1 MKHRYLHT
9 LLASL
14 TALAIAS
21 CATDTLPQSQ
31 EGGSGGPLTLWAEI
45 EQLAVTRVNDEGFA
59 DGDRMGVYVVDYE
72 GDQPGTLR
80 VNGNRANNVQHTLDA
95 ATGTWSP
102 ASPIYW
108 KDKHTHVDIYSYY
121 PMGHPQS
128 IDLYPFDVQADQ
140 SQEASVAG
148 MGSYEASDFLW
159 GKSADMA
166 PTTSSI
172 HMAMHHRMACARVT
186 LVMGEGFNAEEWAG
200 MEKSLQLT
208 NLVRKSTIDLATGIV
223 TPRGEAEKTAT
234 TPLHTGNEWRAI
246 VVPQTV
252 KAGTSMMDI
261 TLDGRPYRFARQEDF
276 TFQPGRM
283 SNFTI
288 KVDRRIPT
296 GSLVLTLLGESIT
309 PWENDPTSHDASTK
323 AYIVVNSTEGH
334 LQDSILARGLR
345 PENIKSLKVTGRV
358 NSEDLRYINF
368 PNMPLLRHLNLR
380 EVTLPNDSLT
390 IIGGYNIGIT
400 RVVLPEKLR
409 VIGEEALSVCPY
421 LSGSLIIPE
430 GVTTIYD
437 NAFRGVQFGGEL
449 KLPSTLKYIGNWAF
463 KGCQFSSEL
472 RLPSG
477 LQYIGAAAFSGCKK
491 LYGKLILPESLIGLS
506 AYAFSG
512 CSQLTGNIV
521 IPQSI
526 KEVQGYCFAD
536 CDGLTGT
543 LTLHDGIHTIG
554 EYAFRNTPL
563 TGELVMP
570 KYLVLMEYHPFEGS
584 KFSHIVI
591 PEGTERILGGAF
603 AGFDNVA
610 DIIELP
616 ESVEEI
622 EGGAFN
628 GCSRISGLKLGKNVS
643 TIGAS
648 AFEGCSGIRSFV
660 CEASVPPTVGDN
672 AFDGVP
678 KESFTLE
685 VPEASVTAYQTA
697 EGWREFKFISAH
709 HELNCAPA
717 SASALNATQVET
729 VQLRAE
735 GQWSVESKPDW
746 CTLSQ
751 TSGSGDTNLT
761 LTITALPHGDG
772 DREGDVIFRLD
783 DKEYNCTFHVTQK
796 DYAHPCDE
804 WITLQQATKGQ
815 NGGINI
821 VLLGDGYDLDRIT
834 DGSYL
839 EDMKTV
845 SKWFFDIEPYKSYRQ
860 YFNVYTAI
868 ALSQGNGIGTPNT
881 PIATRFGTTY
891 NGTSGL
897 TANTDE
903 IFRYALGAPT
913 VDAGNLCRTLII
925 VVPNTTEYE
934 GVTQMWSDGSA
945 ISFCPRSERSYPYD
959 VRGVIQHEAG
969 GHGFGKLADEGIY
982 HNTFI
987 TACNCQ
993 CCQHATELTEGQQL
1007 GWYSNVSLTA
1017 KTHDVPWSLLL
1028 DDPTYNNVVDVYEGG
1043 FGHMHGVFRSEQNS
1057 CMNNSIPYFNAI
1069 SRLSI
1074 VRRIKEYAGEEF
1086 TYEDFKA
1093 HDVLNAG
1100 SVTRSAGATP
1110 TTGTHGL
1117 LPVIHRGSPHPG
1129 AQRTQPQ
1136 GTKHQTMKR

>member
-1 MKHRYLHT
+1 
-9 LLASL
+9 
-14 TALAIAS
+14 
-21 CATDTLPQSQ
+21 
-31 EGGSGGPLTLWAEI
+31 
-45 EQLAVTRVNDEGFA
+45 
-59 DGDRMGVYVVDYE
+59 MGVYVVDYE

-128 IDLYPFDVQADQ
+128 IDLYPFNVQADQ

-186 LVMGEGFNAEEWAG
+186 LVMGEGFNAEGWAS

-223 TPRGEAEKTAT
+223 TPRGEPEKTAT

-252 KAGTSMMDI
+252 KAGTSMIDI

-296 GSLVLTLLGESIT
+296 GSFKLTLLGESIT

-390 IIGGYNIGIT
+390 LIGGYNIGIT

-409 VIGEEALSVCPY
+409 VIGEDALSVCPY

-437 NAFRGVQFGGEL
+437 KAFRGVQFNGEL
-449 KLPSTLKYIGNWAF
+449 KLPSTLKHIGNWAF
-463 KGCQFSSEL
+463 EGCQFSSEL

-491 LYGKLILPESLIGLS
+491 LYGKLILPESLIVLS

-521 IPQSI
+521 IPQAI
-526 KEVQGYCFAD
+526 KAVEEQCFAD

-554 EYAFRNTPL
+554 GYAFRNTPL

-603 AGFDNVA
+603 SGFDNVA

-622 EGGAFN
+622 AGGAFN
-628 GCSRISGLKLGKNVS
+628 GCRRISGLKLGKNVS

-660 CEASVPPTVGDN
+660 CEASVPPTVGEY
-672 AFDGVP
+672 AFVGVP
-678 KESFTLE
+678 KDSFTLE

-746 CTLSQ
+746 CMLSQ
-751 TSGSGDTNLT
+751 TSGNGDTNLT
-761 LTITALPHGDG
+761 LTISALPHGDG

-891 NGTSGL
+891 NGTSSL

-913 VDAGNLCRTLII
+913 VDADNLCRTLII

-945 ISFCPRSERSYPYD
+945 ISICPRSERPYPYD

-993 CCQHATELTEGQQL
+993 CCQHAAELTEGQQL

-1017 KTHDVPWSLLL
+1017 KTYDVPWSRLL
-1028 DDPTYNNVVDVYEGG
+1028 DDPTYNNVVDVFEGG
-1043 FGHMHGVFRSEQNS
+1043 FGRMHGVFRSEQNS

-1100 SVTRSAGATP
+1100 SVTRSAGATL
-1110 TTGTHGL
+1110 TTCTHGL

-1136 GTKHQTMKR
+1136 GIKHQTMKR

>member
-140 SQEASVAG
+140 SQEVSEAG
-148 MGSYEASDFLW
+148 MGNYEASDFLW

-186 LVMGEGFNAEEWAG
+186 LVMGEGFNAESWAE

-223 TPRGEAEKTAT
+223 TPRGEPEKTAT

-296 GSLVLTLLGESIT
+296 GSFALTLLGESIT
-309 PWENDPTSHDASTK
+309 PWENDPASHDASTK

-334 LQDSILARGLR
+334 LQDSILARGLK
-345 PENIKSLKVTGRV
+345 PESIVSLKVTGRV

-463 KGCQFSSEL
+463 EGCQFSSEL

-506 AYAFSG
+506 AYAFSS

-521 IPQSI
+521 IPQNI
-526 KEVQGYCFAD
+526 KEVPAQCFAY
-536 CDGLTGT
+536 CEGLNGT
-543 LTLHDGIHTIG
+543 LTLHDGIHTI
-554 EYAFRNTPL
+554 EEHAFWKTSL

-570 KYLVLMEYHPFEGS
+570 KYLVSMGYAPFEGS

-591 PEGTERILGGAF
+591 PEGTERIWSRAF
-603 AGFDNVA
+603 SGFENVA

-648 AFEGCSGIRSFV
+648 AFNGCFGIHSFV

-735 GQWSVESKPDW
+735 GQWSVESKPEW

-751 TSGSGDTNLT
+751 TSGNGDTSLT
-761 LTITALPHGDG
+761 LTISALPHGDG

-796 DYAHPCDE
+796 DYAYPCDE

-891 NGTSGL
+891 NGTSSL

-993 CCQHATELTEGQQL
+993 CCQHAAELTEGQQL

-1017 KTHDVPWSLLL
+1017 KTHDVPWSRLL

-1100 SVTRSAGATP
+1100 SVTRSAGATL

-1117 LPVIHRGSPHPG
+1117 LPVIHRGSPHPR
-1129 AQRTQPQ
+1129 AQHTQPQ
-1136 GTKHQTMKR
+1136 GIKHQTMKR

>member
-14 TALAIAS
+14 TAMAIAS

-128 IDLYPFDVQADQ
+128 IDLYPFNVQADQ

-186 LVMGEGFNAEEWAG
+186 LVMGEGFNAEGWAS

-296 GSLVLTLLGESIT
+296 GSLTLTLLGESIT

-334 LQDSILARGLR
+334 LQDSILARGLS
-345 PENIKSLKVTGRV
+345 PESIISLKVTGRV
-358 NSEDLRYINF
+358 NNEDLRNINF
-368 PNMPLLRHLNLR
+368 TNMPHLRHLNLR
-380 EVTLPNDSLT
+380 EVTLPNDSLNG
-390 IIGGYNIGIT
+390 IGEHAGIT
-400 RVVLPEKLR
+400 RIVLPEKLR
-409 VIGEEALSVCPY
+409 VIGIGAFDHCPH

-430 GVTTIYD
+430 GVTAIYD
-437 NAFRGVQFGGEL
+437 EAFRWAQFSGEF
-449 KLPSTLKYIGNWAF
+449 KLPSTLKYIGYYAF
-463 KGCQFSSEL
+463 EGCQFSGEL

-477 LQYIGAAAFSGCKK
+477 LQYIGRSAFSGCKK
-491 LYGKLILPESLIGLS
+491 LYGKLILPESLTYLGQE
-506 AYAFSG
+506 AFSG

-521 IPQSI
+521 IPQTI
-526 KEVQGYCFAD
+526 KEVPEQCFAY

-554 EYAFRNTPL
+554 EYAFLNTPL

-570 KYLVLMEYHPFEGS
+570 KYLVSMGYRPFEET

-591 PEGTERILGGAF
+591 PEGTERILWGTF
-603 AGFDNVA
+603 YGFENVA

-616 ESVEEI
+616 ESVEYI
-622 EGGAFN
+622 DGSAFY
-628 GCSRISGLKLGKNVS
+628 GCRRISGLKLGKNVS

-648 AFEGCSGIRSFV
+648 AFKGCSGIRSFV

-678 KESFTLE
+678 KETFTLE

-735 GQWSVESKPDW
+735 GAVECGEQARLVHAVTDIGQW
-746 CTLSQ
+746 
-751 TSGSGDTNLT
+751 
-761 LTITALPHGDG
+761 
-772 DREGDVIFRLD
+772 
-783 DKEYNCTFHVTQK
+783 
-796 DYAHPCDE
+796 
-804 WITLQQATKGQ
+804 
-815 NGGINI
+815 
-821 VLLGDGYDLDRIT
+821 
-834 DGSYL
+834 
-839 EDMKTV
+839 
-845 SKWFFDIEPYKSYRQ
+845 
-860 YFNVYTAI
+860 
-868 ALSQGNGIGTPNT
+868 
-881 PIATRFGTTY
+881 
-891 NGTSGL
+891 
-897 TANTDE
+897 
-903 IFRYALGAPT
+903 
-913 VDAGNLCRTLII
+913 
-925 VVPNTTEYE
+925 
-934 GVTQMWSDGSA
+934 
-945 ISFCPRSERSYPYD
+945 
-959 VRGVIQHEAG
+959 
-969 GHGFGKLADEGIY
+969 
-982 HNTFI
+982 
-987 TACNCQ
+987 
-993 CCQHATELTEGQQL
+993 
-1007 GWYSNVSLTA
+1007 
-1017 KTHDVPWSLLL
+1017 
-1028 DDPTYNNVVDVYEGG
+1028 
-1043 FGHMHGVFRSEQNS
+1043 
-1057 CMNNSIPYFNAI
+1057 
-1069 SRLSI
+1069 
-1074 VRRIKEYAGEEF
+1074 
-1086 TYEDFKA
+1086 
-1093 HDVLNAG
+1093 
-1100 SVTRSAGATP
+1100 
-1110 TTGTHGL
+1110 
-1117 LPVIHRGSPHPG
+1117 
-1129 AQRTQPQ
+1129 
-1136 GTKHQTMKR
+1136 

>member
-14 TALAIAS
+14 TALAVAS

-186 LVMGEGFNAEEWAG
+186 LVMGEGFNAEGWAG

-223 TPRGEAEKTAT
+223 TPRGEPEKTAT

-288 KVDRRIPT
+288 KVDRKIPT
-296 GSLVLTLLGESIT
+296 GSLTLTLLGESIT

-334 LQDSILARGLR
+334 LQDSILARGLK
-345 PENIKSLKVTGRV
+345 PENIISLKVTGRV
-358 NSEDLRYINF
+358 NNEDLRNINF
-368 PNMPLLRHLNLR
+368 TNMPLLRHLNLR
-380 EVTLPNDSLT
+380 EVTLPNGNLT
-390 IIGGYNIGIT
+390 GIGEHAGIIRI
-400 RVVLPEKLR
+400 VLPER
-409 VIGEEALSVCPY
+409 FRTIDNNAFEHCPR

-430 GVTTIYD
+430 GVTSIGIY
-437 NAFRGVQFGGEL
+437 AFHNTQLSGEL
-449 KLPSTLKYIGNWAF
+449 KLPNTLKEIGAGAF
-463 KGCQFSSEL
+463 ESCQFSSEL

-477 LQYIGAAAFSGCKK
+477 LQYIGRYAFSGCTK
-491 LYGKLILPESLIGLS
+491 LYGRLILPESLTRLEN
-506 AYAFSG
+506 AAFLG
-512 CSQLTGNIV
+512 CHQLTGNIV
-521 IPQSI
+521 IPQTI
-526 KEVQGYCFAD
+526 KEVPSQCFS
-536 CDGLTGT
+536 CCEGLTGT
-543 LTLHDGIHTIG
+543 LTLHDGIYAIG
-554 EYAFRNTPL
+554 TEAFSGTPL

-570 KYLVLMEYHPFEGS
+570 KNLASAGRGPFSGT

-591 PEGTERILGGAF
+591 PEGTMRIFNDAF
-603 AGFDNVA
+603 AGFKNVA

-616 ESVEEI
+616 ESVEYI
-622 EGGAFN
+622 DGSAFW

-648 AFEGCSGIRSFV
+648 AFEGCSGIHSFV
-660 CEASVPPTVGDN
+660 CEASVPPTVEEF

-678 KESFTLE
+678 KDSFTLE

-735 GQWSVESKPDW
+735 GQWSVESKPEW

-751 TSGSGDTNLT
+751 TSGNGDTSLT
-761 LTITALPHGDG
+761 LTISALPHGDG

-804 WITLQQATKGQ
+804 WITLQQATKGN

-891 NGTSGL
+891 NGTSSL

-913 VDAGNLCRTLII
+913 VDADNLCRTLII

-945 ISFCPRSERSYPYD
+945 ISICPRSERPYPYD

-993 CCQHATELTEGQQL
+993 CCQHAAELTEGQQL

-1017 KTHDVPWSLLL
+1017 KTYDVPWSRLL

-1100 SVTRSAGATP
+1100 SVTRSAGATL

-1129 AQRTQPQ
+1129 AQRAQPQ

>member
-140 SQEASVAG
+140 SQEASETG

-288 KVDRRIPT
+288 KVDRKIPT
-296 GSLVLTLLGESIT
+296 GSLTLTLLGESIT

-449 KLPSTLKYIGNWAF
+449 KLPSTLKHIGNWAF
-463 KGCQFSSEL
+463 EGCQFSSEL

-477 LQYIGAAAFSGCKK
+477 LQYIGAAAFLGCRK
-491 LYGKLILPESLIGLS
+491 LYGKLILPESLIVLS

-526 KEVQGYCFAD
+526 KEVQGYCFA
-536 CDGLTGT
+536 CCEGLTGT

-554 EYAFRNTPL
+554 EHAFWDAPL
-563 TGELVMP
+563 TGELVLP
-570 KYLVLMEYHPFEGS
+570 KYLASVEEDAFHATS
-584 KFSHIVI
+584 FSHIVI
-591 PEGTERILGGAF
+591 PEGTERIWAETF
-603 AGFDNVA
+603 SGFGNVA

-622 EGGAFN
+622 AGGAFG
-628 GCSRISGLKLGKNVS
+628 GCNRISGLKLGKNVS

-648 AFEGCSGIRSFV
+648 AFNGCFGIHSFV
-660 CEASVPPTVGDN
+660 CEASVPPTVGEY
-672 AFDGVP
+672 AFEGVP

-729 VQLRAE
+729 VKLRAE

-993 CCQHATELTEGQQL
+993 CCQHAAELTEGQQL

-1017 KTHDVPWSLLL
+1017 KTYDVPWSLLL
-1028 DDPTYNNVVDVYEGG
+1028 DDPTYNNVVDVFEGG

-1136 GTKHQTMKR
+1136 GANHQTMKR

>member
-9 LLASL
+9 LLALL

-172 HMAMHHRMACARVT
+172 HMAMHHRMACVRVT
-186 LVMGEGFNAEEWAG
+186 LVMGEGFNAEGWAS
-200 MEKSLQLT
+200 MEKTLQLT

-288 KVDRRIPT
+288 KVDRKIPT
-296 GSLVLTLLGESIT
+296 GSLTLTLLGESIT

-334 LQDSILARGLR
+334 LQDSILARGLS
-345 PENIKSLKVTGRV
+345 PESIISLKVTGRV
-358 NSEDLRYINF
+358 NNEDLRNINF
-368 PNMPLLRHLNLR
+368 TNMPLLRHLNLR
-380 EVTLPNDSLT
+380 EVTLPNDSLNG
-390 IIGGYNIGIT
+390 IGEHAGIT
-400 RVVLPEKLR
+400 RIVLPEKLR
-409 VIGEEALSVCPY
+409 VIGYGAFHGYPH
-421 LSGSLIIPE
+421 LSGTLIIPE

-437 NAFRGVQFGGEL
+437 KAFQWAQFSGEL
-449 KLPSTLKYIGNWAF
+449 KLPSTLKYIGYYAF
-463 KGCQFSSEL
+463 EACQFSSEL

-477 LQYIGAAAFSGCKK
+477 LQSIGRSAFSGCTK
-491 LYGKLILPESLIGLS
+491 LYGRLILPESLTTLGKE
-506 AYAFSG
+506 AFDY
-512 CSQLTGNIV
+512 CPQLTGNIV
-521 IPQSI
+521 IPQNI
-526 KEVQGYCFAD
+526 KEVPERCFAS
-536 CDGLTGT
+536 CKGLTGT

-554 EYAFRNTPL
+554 EFAFQNTPL
-563 TGELVMP
+563 TGELVIP
-570 KYLVLMEYHPFEGS
+570 RYLTSTIYFPFEGT

-591 PEGTERILGGAF
+591 PEGTERILWGTF
-603 AGFDNVA
+603 YGFENVA

-616 ESVEEI
+616 ESVEYI
-622 EGGAFN
+622 DGSSFY
-628 GCSRISGLKLGKNVS
+628 GCRRISGLKLGKNVS

-648 AFEGCSGIRSFV
+648 AFKGCSGIRSFV
-660 CEASVPPTVGDN
+660 CEASVPPTVEEF

-751 TSGSGDTNLT
+751 TSGDGDTNLT
-761 LTITALPHGDG
+761 LTISALPHGDG

-783 DKEYNCTFHVTQK
+783 DKEY
-796 DYAHPCDE
+796 P
-804 WITLQQATKGQ
+804 
-815 NGGINI
+815 
-821 VLLGDGYDLDRIT
+821 
-834 DGSYL
+834 S
-839 EDMKTV
+839 
-845 SKWFFDIEPYKSYRQ
+845 
-860 YFNVYTAI
+860 
-868 ALSQGNGIGTPNT
+868 
-881 PIATRFGTTY
+881 
-891 NGTSGL
+891 SG
-897 TANTDE
+897 
-903 IFRYALGAPT
+903 
-913 VDAGNLCRTLII
+913 
-925 VVPNTTEYE
+925 
-934 GVTQMWSDGSA
+934 
-945 ISFCPRSERSYPYD
+945 
-959 VRGVIQHEAG
+959 
-969 GHGFGKLADEGIY
+969 
-982 HNTFI
+982 
-987 TACNCQ
+987 
-993 CCQHATELTEGQQL
+993 
-1007 GWYSNVSLTA
+1007 
-1017 KTHDVPWSLLL
+1017 
-1028 DDPTYNNVVDVYEGG
+1028 
-1043 FGHMHGVFRSEQNS
+1043 
-1057 CMNNSIPYFNAI
+1057 
-1069 SRLSI
+1069 
-1074 VRRIKEYAGEEF
+1074 
-1086 TYEDFKA
+1086 
-1093 HDVLNAG
+1093 
-1100 SVTRSAGATP
+1100 
-1110 TTGTHGL
+1110 
-1117 LPVIHRGSPHPG
+1117 
-1129 AQRTQPQ
+1129 
-1136 GTKHQTMKR
+1136 

>member
-128 IDLYPFDVQADQ
+128 IDLYPFNVQADQ
-140 SQEASVAG
+140 SQEASAAG

-186 LVMGEGFNAEEWAG
+186 LVMGEGFNAEGWAS

-223 TPRGEAEKTAT
+223 TPRGEPEKTAT

-288 KVDRRIPT
+288 KVDRKIPT
-296 GSLVLTLLGESIT
+296 GSLTLTLLGESIT

-334 LQDSILARGLR
+334 LQDSILARGLS
-345 PENIKSLKVTGRV
+345 PESIISLKVTGRV
-358 NSEDLRYINF
+358 NNEDLRNINF
-368 PNMPLLRHLNLR
+368 TNMPHLRHLNLR
-380 EVTLPNDSLT
+380 EVTLPNDSLNG
-390 IIGGYNIGIT
+390 IGSHAGIT
-400 RVVLPEKLR
+400 RIVLPEKLR
-409 VIGEEALSVCPY
+409 VIGIGAFDHCPH

-430 GVTTIYD
+430 GVTAIYD
-437 NAFRGVQFGGEL
+437 EAFRWAQFSGEL
-449 KLPSTLKYIGNWAF
+449 KLPSTLKYIGYYAF
-463 KGCQFSSEL
+463 EACQFSGEL

-477 LQYIGAAAFSGCKK
+477 LQYIGRSAFSGCKK
-491 LYGKLILPESLIGLS
+491 LYGRLVLPESLTYLGQE
-506 AYAFSG
+506 AFSS
-512 CSQLTGNIV
+512 CSQLTGNLV
-521 IPQSI
+521 IPQTI
-526 KEVQGYCFAD
+526 KEVPERCFAY
-536 CDGLTGT
+536 CDGLSGT

-554 EYAFRNTPL
+554 ECAFWKTSL

-570 KYLVLMEYHPFEGS
+570 KYLVSMGYAPFEGS

-603 AGFDNVA
+603 SGFDNVA

-616 ESVEEI
+616 ESVEYI
-622 EGGAFN
+622 DGSAFY
-628 GCSRISGLKLGKNVS
+628 GCRRISGLKLGKNVS
-643 TIGAS
+643 TIGAY
-648 AFEGCSGIRSFV
+648 AFKGCSGIRSFV

-678 KESFTLE
+678 KDSFTLE

-751 TSGSGDTNLT
+751 TSGNGDTNLT
-761 LTITALPHGDG
+761 LTISALPHGDG

-796 DYAHPCDE
+796 DYAYPCDE

-945 ISFCPRSERSYPYD
+945 ISICPRSERPYPYD

-987 TACNCQ
+987 TACNSQ
-993 CCQHATELTEGQQL
+993 CC
-1007 GWYSNVSLTA
+1007 
-1017 KTHDVPWSLLL
+1017 
-1028 DDPTYNNVVDVYEGG
+1028 
-1043 FGHMHGVFRSEQNS
+1043 
-1057 CMNNSIPYFNAI
+1057 
-1069 SRLSI
+1069 
-1074 VRRIKEYAGEEF
+1074 
-1086 TYEDFKA
+1086 
-1093 HDVLNAG
+1093 
-1100 SVTRSAGATP
+1100 
-1110 TTGTHGL
+1110 
-1117 LPVIHRGSPHPG
+1117 
-1129 AQRTQPQ
+1129 
-1136 GTKHQTMKR
+1136 

>member
-128 IDLYPFDVQADQ
+128 IDLYPFNVQADQ

-186 LVMGEGFNAEEWAG
+186 LVMGEGFNAEGWAS

-208 NLVRKSTIDLATGIV
+208 NLVLKSTIDLATGIV

-288 KVDRRIPT
+288 KVDRKIPT
-296 GSLVLTLLGESIT
+296 GSLTLTLLGESIT

-334 LQDSILARGLR
+334 LQDSILARGLS
-345 PENIKSLKVTGRV
+345 PESIISLKVTGRV
-358 NSEDLRYINF
+358 NNEDLRNINF
-368 PNMPLLRHLNLR
+368 TNMPHLRHLNLR
-380 EVTLPNDSLT
+380 EVTLPNDSLNG
-390 IIGGYNIGIT
+390 IGSHAGIT
-400 RVVLPEKLR
+400 RIVLPEKLR
-409 VIGEEALSVCPY
+409 VIGIGAFDHCPH

-430 GVTTIYD
+430 GVTAIYD
-437 NAFRGVQFGGEL
+437 EAFRWAQFSGEF
-449 KLPSTLKYIGNWAF
+449 KLPSTLKYIGYYAF
-463 KGCQFSSEL
+463 EGCQFSGEL

-477 LQYIGAAAFSGCKK
+477 LQYIGRSAFSGCKK
-491 LYGKLILPESLIGLS
+491 LYGRLVLPESLTYLGQE
-506 AYAFSG
+506 AFSG

-521 IPQSI
+521 IPQTI
-526 KEVQGYCFAD
+526 KEVPEQCFAY

-554 EYAFRNTPL
+554 EYAFLNTPL

-570 KYLVLMEYHPFEGS
+570 KYLVSMGYAPFEGS

-603 AGFDNVA
+603 SGFDNVA

-616 ESVEEI
+616 ESVEYI
-622 EGGAFN
+622 DGSAFN
-628 GCSRISGLKLGKNVS
+628 GCRRISGLKLGKNVS
-643 TIGAS
+643 TIGAY
-648 AFEGCSGIRSFV
+648 AFKGCSGIRSFV

-678 KESFTLE
+678 KDSFTLE

-717 SASALNATQVET
+717 SASARNATQVET

-751 TSGSGDTNLT
+751 TSGNGDTNLT
-761 LTITALPHGDG
+761 LTISALPRGDG

-796 DYAHPCDE
+796 D
-804 WITLQQATKGQ
+804 
-815 NGGINI
+815 
-821 VLLGDGYDLDRIT
+821 
-834 DGSYL
+834 
-839 EDMKTV
+839 
-845 SKWFFDIEPYKSYRQ
+845 
-860 YFNVYTAI
+860 
-868 ALSQGNGIGTPNT
+868 
-881 PIATRFGTTY
+881 
-891 NGTSGL
+891 
-897 TANTDE
+897 
-903 IFRYALGAPT
+903 
-913 VDAGNLCRTLII
+913 
-925 VVPNTTEYE
+925 
-934 GVTQMWSDGSA
+934 
-945 ISFCPRSERSYPYD
+945 
-959 VRGVIQHEAG
+959 
-969 GHGFGKLADEGIY
+969 
-982 HNTFI
+982 
-987 TACNCQ
+987 
-993 CCQHATELTEGQQL
+993 
-1007 GWYSNVSLTA
+1007 
-1017 KTHDVPWSLLL
+1017 
-1028 DDPTYNNVVDVYEGG
+1028 
-1043 FGHMHGVFRSEQNS
+1043 
-1057 CMNNSIPYFNAI
+1057 
-1069 SRLSI
+1069 
-1074 VRRIKEYAGEEF
+1074 
-1086 TYEDFKA
+1086 
-1093 HDVLNAG
+1093 
-1100 SVTRSAGATP
+1100 
-1110 TTGTHGL
+1110 
-1117 LPVIHRGSPHPG
+1117 
-1129 AQRTQPQ
+1129 
-1136 GTKHQTMKR
+1136 

>member
-128 IDLYPFDVQADQ
+128 IDLYPFNVQADQ

-186 LVMGEGFNAEEWAG
+186 LVMGEGFNAEGWAS

-223 TPRGEAEKTAT
+223 TPRGEPEKTAT

-288 KVDRRIPT
+288 KVDRKIPT
-296 GSLVLTLLGESIT
+296 GSLTLTLLGESIT

-334 LQDSILARGLR
+334 LQDSILARGLS
-345 PENIKSLKVTGRV
+345 PESIISLKVTGRV
-358 NSEDLRYINF
+358 NNEDLRNINF
-368 PNMPLLRHLNLR
+368 TNMPHLRHLNLR
-380 EVTLPNDSLT
+380 EVTLPNDSLNG
-390 IIGGYNIGIT
+390 IGSHAGIT
-400 RVVLPEKLR
+400 RIVLPEKLR
-409 VIGEEALSVCPY
+409 VIGIGAFDHCPH

-430 GVTTIYD
+430 GVTAIYD
-437 NAFRGVQFGGEL
+437 EAFRWAQFSGEL
-449 KLPSTLKYIGNWAF
+449 KLPSTLKYIGYYAF
-463 KGCQFSSEL
+463 EACQFSGEL

-477 LQYIGAAAFSGCKK
+477 LQYIGRSAFSGCKK
-491 LYGKLILPESLIGLS
+491 LYGRLVLPESLTYLGQE
-506 AYAFSG
+506 AFSS
-512 CSQLTGNIV
+512 CSQLTGNLV
-521 IPQSI
+521 IPQTI
-526 KEVQGYCFAD
+526 KEVPERCFAY
-536 CDGLTGT
+536 CDGLSGT

-554 EYAFRNTPL
+554 ECAFWKTSL

-570 KYLVLMEYHPFEGS
+570 KYLVSMGYAPFEGS

-603 AGFDNVA
+603 SGFDNVA

-616 ESVEEI
+616 ESVEYI
-622 EGGAFN
+622 DGSAFY
-628 GCSRISGLKLGKNVS
+628 GCRRISGLKLGKNVS
-643 TIGAS
+643 TIGAG

-678 KESFTLE
+678 KDSFTLE

-697 EGWREFKFISAH
+697 EGWREF
-709 HELNCAPA
+709 
-717 SASALNATQVET
+717 
-729 VQLRAE
+729 
-735 GQWSVESKPDW
+735 
-746 CTLSQ
+746 
-751 TSGSGDTNLT
+751 
-761 LTITALPHGDG
+761 
-772 DREGDVIFRLD
+772 
-783 DKEYNCTFHVTQK
+783 
-796 DYAHPCDE
+796 
-804 WITLQQATKGQ
+804 
-815 NGGINI
+815 
-821 VLLGDGYDLDRIT
+821 
-834 DGSYL
+834 
-839 EDMKTV
+839 
-845 SKWFFDIEPYKSYRQ
+845 
-860 YFNVYTAI
+860 
-868 ALSQGNGIGTPNT
+868 
-881 PIATRFGTTY
+881 
-891 NGTSGL
+891 
-897 TANTDE
+897 
-903 IFRYALGAPT
+903 
-913 VDAGNLCRTLII
+913 
-925 VVPNTTEYE
+925 
-934 GVTQMWSDGSA
+934 
-945 ISFCPRSERSYPYD
+945 
-959 VRGVIQHEAG
+959 
-969 GHGFGKLADEGIY
+969 
-982 HNTFI
+982 
-987 TACNCQ
+987 
-993 CCQHATELTEGQQL
+993 
-1007 GWYSNVSLTA
+1007 
-1017 KTHDVPWSLLL
+1017 
-1028 DDPTYNNVVDVYEGG
+1028 
-1043 FGHMHGVFRSEQNS
+1043 
-1057 CMNNSIPYFNAI
+1057 
-1069 SRLSI
+1069 
-1074 VRRIKEYAGEEF
+1074 
-1086 TYEDFKA
+1086 
-1093 HDVLNAG
+1093 
-1100 SVTRSAGATP
+1100 
-1110 TTGTHGL
+1110 
-1117 LPVIHRGSPHPG
+1117 
-1129 AQRTQPQ
+1129 
-1136 GTKHQTMKR
+1136 

>member
-95 ATGTWSP
+95 ATGTWTP

-128 IDLYPFDVQADQ
+128 IDLYPFNVQADQ
-140 SQEASVAG
+140 SQEVSEAG

-172 HMAMHHRMACARVT
+172 HMAMHHRMACVRVT
-186 LVMGEGFNAEEWAG
+186 LVMGEGFNAEGWAS

-223 TPRGEAEKTAT
+223 TPRGEPEKTAT

-288 KVDRRIPT
+288 KVDRKIPT
-296 GSLVLTLLGESIT
+296 GSLTLTLLGESIT

-334 LQDSILARGLR
+334 LQDSILARGLK
-345 PENIKSLKVTGRV
+345 PENIISLKVTGRV
-358 NSEDLRYINF
+358 NNEDLGNINF
-368 PNMPLLRHLNLR
+368 TNMPLLRHLNLR
-380 EVTLPNDSLT
+380 EVTLPNDSLNG
-390 IIGGYNIGIT
+390 IGEHAGIT
-400 RVVLPEKLR
+400 RIVLPEKLR
-409 VIGEEALSVCPY
+409 VIGYDAFHGYPH
-421 LSGSLIIPE
+421 LSGTLIIPE

-437 NAFRGVQFGGEL
+437 GAFRWAQFSGEL
-449 KLPSTLKYIGNWAF
+449 KLPSTLKYIGYYAF
-463 KGCQFSSEL
+463 EACQFSSEL

-477 LQYIGAAAFSGCKK
+477 LQTIGRGAFSGCTK
-491 LYGKLILPESLIGLS
+491 LYGRLILPESLIRLGKE
-506 AYAFSG
+506 AFDY
-512 CSQLTGNIV
+512 CPQLTGNIV
-521 IPQSI
+521 IPQNI
-526 KEVQGYCFAD
+526 KEVPERCFAS
-536 CDGLTGT
+536 CKGLTGT

-554 EYAFRNTPL
+554 EFAFQNTPL
-563 TGELVMP
+563 TGELVIP
-570 KYLVLMEYHPFEGS
+570 RYLTSTIYLPFEGT

-591 PEGTERILGGAF
+591 PEGTERILWGTF
-603 AGFDNVA
+603 YGFENVA

-616 ESVEEI
+616 ESVEYI
-622 EGGAFN
+622 DGSAFN
-628 GCSRISGLKLGKNVS
+628 GCRRISGLKLGKNVS

-648 AFEGCSGIRSFV
+648 AFKGCSGIRSFV
-660 CEASVPPTVGDN
+660 CEASVPPTVEEF

-746 CTLSQ
+746 CMLSQ
-751 TSGSGDTNLT
+751 TSGNGDTSLT
-761 LTITALPHGDG
+761 LTISALPHGDG

-804 WITLQQATKGQ
+804 WITLQQATKGN

-845 SKWFFDIEPYKSYRQ
+845 SKWFFDIEPYK
-860 YFNVYTAI
+860 
-868 ALSQGNGIGTPNT
+868 
-881 PIATRFGTTY
+881 
-891 NGTSGL
+891 
-897 TANTDE
+897 
-903 IFRYALGAPT
+903 
-913 VDAGNLCRTLII
+913 
-925 VVPNTTEYE
+925 
-934 GVTQMWSDGSA
+934 
-945 ISFCPRSERSYPYD
+945 
-959 VRGVIQHEAG
+959 
-969 GHGFGKLADEGIY
+969 
-982 HNTFI
+982 
-987 TACNCQ
+987 
-993 CCQHATELTEGQQL
+993 
-1007 GWYSNVSLTA
+1007 
-1017 KTHDVPWSLLL
+1017 
-1028 DDPTYNNVVDVYEGG
+1028 
-1043 FGHMHGVFRSEQNS
+1043 
-1057 CMNNSIPYFNAI
+1057 
-1069 SRLSI
+1069 
-1074 VRRIKEYAGEEF
+1074 
-1086 TYEDFKA
+1086 
-1093 HDVLNAG
+1093 
-1100 SVTRSAGATP
+1100 
-1110 TTGTHGL
+1110 
-1117 LPVIHRGSPHPG
+1117 
-1129 AQRTQPQ
+1129 
-1136 GTKHQTMKR
+1136 

>member
-80 VNGNRANNVQHTLDA
+80 VNGNRAKNVQHTFDA
-95 ATGTWSP
+95 ATGEWTP

-140 SQEASVAG
+140 SQEVSEAG

-223 TPRGEAEKTAT
+223 TPRGEPEKTAT

-261 TLDGRPYRFARQEDF
+261 TLDGRPYRFARLEDF

-288 KVDRRIPT
+288 KVDRKIPT
-296 GSLVLTLLGESIT
+296 GSLALTLLGESIT

-334 LQDSILARGLR
+334 LQDSILARGLK
-345 PENIKSLKVTGRV
+345 PESIVSLKVTGRV
-358 NSEDLRYINF
+358 NSEDLRNINF
-368 PNMPLLRHLNLR
+368 TNMPLLRHLNLR
-380 EVTLPNDSLT
+380 EVTLPNDNLT
-390 IIGGYNIGIT
+390 PIGEHIGIT

-409 VIGEEALSVCPY
+409 AIGHGAFQFCTSI
-421 LSGSLIIPE
+421 SGSLIIPE
-430 GVTTIYD
+430 GVTFIGGS
-437 NAFRGVQFGGEL
+437 AFRYAQFSGEL
-449 KLPSTLKYIGNWAF
+449 KLPSTLKRIGSEAF
-463 KGCQFSSEL
+463 EGCQFSSEL

-477 LQYIGAAAFSGCKK
+477 LQYIGSDAFEGCSK
-491 LYGKLILPESLIGLS
+491 LYGKLILPESLTTLEPN
-506 AYAFSG
+506 AFSG

-526 KEVQGYCFAD
+526 KEVPGYCFAY
-536 CDGLTGT
+536 CYGLTGT

-554 EYAFRNTPL
+554 EQAFWNAPL

-570 KYLVLMEYHPFEGS
+570 KYLASMGYRPFEET

-603 AGFDNVA
+603 AGFENVA

-622 EGGAFN
+622 AGGAFN
-628 GCSRISGLKLGKNVS
+628 GCRRISGLKLGKNVS

-648 AFEGCSGIRSFV
+648 AFKGCSGIRSFV

-678 KESFTLE
+678 KDSFTLE

-751 TSGSGDTNLT
+751 TSGNGDTNLT
-761 LTITALPHGDG
+761 LTISALPHGDG

-783 DKEYNCTFHVTQK
+783 DKEYNCSFHVTQK
-796 DYAHPCDE
+796 DYAYPCDE

-891 NGTSGL
+891 DGTSGL

-934 GVTQMWSDGSA
+934 SVTQMWSDGSA
-945 ISFCPRSERSYPYD
+945 ISICPRSERPYPYD

-993 CCQHATELTEGQQL
+993 CCQHAAELTEGQQL

-1017 KTHDVPWSLLL
+1017 KTYDVPWSRLL
-1028 DDPTYNNVVDVYEGG
+1028 DDPTYNNVVDVFEGG

-1100 SVTRSAGATP
+1100 SVTRSAGATL

-1129 AQRTQPQ
+1129 AQHTQPQ
-1136 GTKHQTMKR
+1136 GIKHQTMKR

>member
-45 EQLAVTRVNDEGFA
+45 QQLAVTRVNDEGFA

-140 SQEASVAG
+140 SQEVSEAG

-186 LVMGEGFNAEEWAG
+186 LVMGEGFSAEEWAG

-261 TLDGRPYRFARQEDF
+261 TLDGRPYRFARQKDF

-296 GSLVLTLLGESIT
+296 GSFKLTLLGESIT

-390 IIGGYNIGIT
+390 LIGGYNIGIT

-409 VIGEEALSVCPY
+409 VIGEDALSVCPY

-437 NAFRGVQFGGEL
+437 KAFRGVQFNGEL
-449 KLPSTLKYIGNWAF
+449 KLPSTLKHIGNWAF
-463 KGCQFSSEL
+463 EGCQFSSEL

-491 LYGKLILPESLIGLS
+491 LYGKLILPESLIVLS

-521 IPQSI
+521 IPQAI
-526 KEVQGYCFAD
+526 KAVEEQCFAD

-554 EYAFRNTPL
+554 GYAFRNTPL

-603 AGFDNVA
+603 SGFDNVA

-622 EGGAFN
+622 AGGAFN
-628 GCSRISGLKLGKNVS
+628 GCRRISGLKLGKNVS

-660 CEASVPPTVGDN
+660 CEASVPPTVGEY
-672 AFDGVP
+672 AFVGVP
-678 KESFTLE
+678 KDSFTLE

-746 CTLSQ
+746 CMLSQ
-751 TSGSGDTNLT
+751 TSGNGDTNLT
-761 LTITALPHGDG
+761 LTINALPHGDG

-891 NGTSGL
+891 NGTSSL

-913 VDAGNLCRTLII
+913 VDADNLCRTLII

-945 ISFCPRSERSYPYD
+945 ISICPRSERPYPYD

-993 CCQHATELTEGQQL
+993 CCQHAAELTEGQQL

-1017 KTHDVPWSLLL
+1017 KTYDVPWSRLL
-1028 DDPTYNNVVDVYEGG
+1028 DDPTYNNVVDVFEGG

-1100 SVTRSAGATP
+1100 SVTRSAGATL

-1136 GTKHQTMKR
+1136 GIKHQTMKR

>member
-128 IDLYPFDVQADQ
+128 IDLYPFNVQADQ
-140 SQEASVAG
+140 SQEASAAG

-186 LVMGEGFNAEEWAG
+186 LVMGEGFNAEGWAS

-223 TPRGEAEKTAT
+223 TPRGEPEKTAT

-288 KVDRRIPT
+288 KVDRKIPT
-296 GSLVLTLLGESIT
+296 GSLTLTLLGESIT

-334 LQDSILARGLR
+334 LQDSILARGLS
-345 PENIKSLKVTGRV
+345 PESIISLKVTGRV
-358 NSEDLRYINF
+358 NNEDLRNINF
-368 PNMPLLRHLNLR
+368 TNMPHLRHLNLR
-380 EVTLPNDSLT
+380 EVTLPNDSLNG
-390 IIGGYNIGIT
+390 IGSHAGIT
-400 RVVLPEKLR
+400 RIVLPEKLR
-409 VIGEEALSVCPY
+409 VIGIGAFDHCPH

-430 GVTTIYD
+430 GVTAIYD
-437 NAFRGVQFGGEL
+437 EAFRWAQFSGEL
-449 KLPSTLKYIGNWAF
+449 KLPSTLKYIGYYAF
-463 KGCQFSSEL
+463 EACQFSGEL

-477 LQYIGAAAFSGCKK
+477 LQYIGRSAFSGCKK
-491 LYGKLILPESLIGLS
+491 LYGRLVLPESLTYLGQE
-506 AYAFSG
+506 AFSS
-512 CSQLTGNIV
+512 CSQLTGNLV
-521 IPQSI
+521 IPQTI
-526 KEVQGYCFAD
+526 KEVPERCFAY
-536 CDGLTGT
+536 CDGLSGT

-554 EYAFRNTPL
+554 ECAFWKTSL

-570 KYLVLMEYHPFEGS
+570 KYLVSMGYAPFEGS

-603 AGFDNVA
+603 SGFDNVA

-616 ESVEEI
+616 ESVEYI
-622 EGGAFN
+622 DGSAFN
-628 GCSRISGLKLGKNVS
+628 GCRRISGLKLGKNVS
-643 TIGAS
+643 TIGAY
-648 AFEGCSGIRSFV
+648 AFKGCSGIRSFV

-678 KESFTLE
+678 KDSFTLE

-751 TSGSGDTNLT
+751 TSGNGDTNLT
-761 LTITALPHGDG
+761 LTISALPHGAG

-945 ISFCPRSERSYPYD
+945 ISICPRSERPYPYD

-987 TACNCQ
+987 TACNSQ
-993 CCQHATELTEGQQL
+993 CC
-1007 GWYSNVSLTA
+1007 
-1017 KTHDVPWSLLL
+1017 
-1028 DDPTYNNVVDVYEGG
+1028 
-1043 FGHMHGVFRSEQNS
+1043 
-1057 CMNNSIPYFNAI
+1057 
-1069 SRLSI
+1069 
-1074 VRRIKEYAGEEF
+1074 
-1086 TYEDFKA
+1086 
-1093 HDVLNAG
+1093 
-1100 SVTRSAGATP
+1100 
-1110 TTGTHGL
+1110 
-1117 LPVIHRGSPHPG
+1117 
-1129 AQRTQPQ
+1129 
-1136 GTKHQTMKR
+1136 

>member
-31 EGGSGGPLTLWAEI
+31 EDGSGGPLTLWAEI
-45 EQLAVTRVNDEGFA
+45 QQLAVTRVNDEGFA

-140 SQEASVAG
+140 SQEVSEAG

-296 GSLVLTLLGESIT
+296 GSFKLTLLGESIT

-334 LQDSILARGLR
+334 LLDSILARGLR

-449 KLPSTLKYIGNWAF
+449 KLPSTLKHIGNWAF
-463 KGCQFSSEL
+463 EGCQFSSEL

-477 LQYIGAAAFSGCKK
+477 LQYIGADAFSGCRK
-491 LYGKLILPESLIGLS
+491 LYGKLILPESLIVLS

-526 KEVQGYCFAD
+526 KEVQGYCFA
-536 CDGLTGT
+536 CCEGLTGT

-554 EYAFRNTPL
+554 EHAFWDAPL
-563 TGELVMP
+563 TGELVLP
-570 KYLVLMEYHPFEGS
+570 KYLASVEEDAFHATS
-584 KFSHIVI
+584 FSHIVI
-591 PEGTERILGGAF
+591 PEGTERIWAETF
-603 AGFDNVA
+603 SGFGNVA

-616 ESVEEI
+616 ETW
-622 EGGAFN
+622 
-628 GCSRISGLKLGKNVS
+628 KK
-643 TIGAS
+643 
-648 AFEGCSGIRSFV
+648 
-660 CEASVPPTVGDN
+660 
-672 AFDGVP
+672 
-678 KESFTLE
+678 
-685 VPEASVTAYQTA
+685 
-697 EGWREFKFISAH
+697 
-709 HELNCAPA
+709 
-717 SASALNATQVET
+717 
-729 VQLRAE
+729 
-735 GQWSVESKPDW
+735 
-746 CTLSQ
+746 
-751 TSGSGDTNLT
+751 
-761 LTITALPHGDG
+761 
-772 DREGDVIFRLD
+772 
-783 DKEYNCTFHVTQK
+783 
-796 DYAHPCDE
+796 
-804 WITLQQATKGQ
+804 
-815 NGGINI
+815 
-821 VLLGDGYDLDRIT
+821 
-834 DGSYL
+834 
-839 EDMKTV
+839 
-845 SKWFFDIEPYKSYRQ
+845 
-860 YFNVYTAI
+860 
-868 ALSQGNGIGTPNT
+868 
-881 PIATRFGTTY
+881 
-891 NGTSGL
+891 
-897 TANTDE
+897 
-903 IFRYALGAPT
+903 
-913 VDAGNLCRTLII
+913 
-925 VVPNTTEYE
+925 
-934 GVTQMWSDGSA
+934 
-945 ISFCPRSERSYPYD
+945 
-959 VRGVIQHEAG
+959 
-969 GHGFGKLADEGIY
+969 
-982 HNTFI
+982 
-987 TACNCQ
+987 
-993 CCQHATELTEGQQL
+993 
-1007 GWYSNVSLTA
+1007 
-1017 KTHDVPWSLLL
+1017 
-1028 DDPTYNNVVDVYEGG
+1028 
-1043 FGHMHGVFRSEQNS
+1043 
-1057 CMNNSIPYFNAI
+1057 
-1069 SRLSI
+1069 
-1074 VRRIKEYAGEEF
+1074 
-1086 TYEDFKA
+1086 
-1093 HDVLNAG
+1093 
-1100 SVTRSAGATP
+1100 
-1110 TTGTHGL
+1110 
-1117 LPVIHRGSPHPG
+1117 
-1129 AQRTQPQ
+1129 
-1136 GTKHQTMKR
+1136 

>member
-1 MKHRYLHT
+1 
-9 LLASL
+9 
-14 TALAIAS
+14 
-21 CATDTLPQSQ
+21 
-31 EGGSGGPLTLWAEI
+31 
-45 EQLAVTRVNDEGFA
+45 
-59 DGDRMGVYVVDYE
+59 
-72 GDQPGTLR
+72 
-80 VNGNRANNVQHTLDA
+80 
-95 ATGTWSP
+95 
-102 ASPIYW
+102 
-108 KDKHTHVDIYSYY
+108 
-121 PMGHPQS
+121 
-128 IDLYPFDVQADQ
+128 
-140 SQEASVAG
+140 
-148 MGSYEASDFLW
+148 
-159 GKSADMA
+159 
-166 PTTSSI
+166 
-172 HMAMHHRMACARVT
+172 
-186 LVMGEGFNAEEWAG
+186 
-200 MEKSLQLT
+200 
-208 NLVRKSTIDLATGIV
+208 
-223 TPRGEAEKTAT
+223 
-234 TPLHTGNEWRAI
+234 
-246 VVPQTV
+246 
-252 KAGTSMMDI
+252 
-261 TLDGRPYRFARQEDF
+261 
-276 TFQPGRM
+276 
-283 SNFTI
+283 
-288 KVDRRIPT
+288 
-296 GSLVLTLLGESIT
+296 
-309 PWENDPTSHDASTK
+309 
-323 AYIVVNSTEGH
+323 
-334 LQDSILARGLR
+334 
-345 PENIKSLKVTGRV
+345 
-358 NSEDLRYINF
+358 
-368 PNMPLLRHLNLR
+368 
-380 EVTLPNDSLT
+380 
-390 IIGGYNIGIT
+390 
-400 RVVLPEKLR
+400 
-409 VIGEEALSVCPY
+409 
-421 LSGSLIIPE
+421 
-430 GVTTIYD
+430 
-437 NAFRGVQFGGEL
+437 
-449 KLPSTLKYIGNWAF
+449 
-463 KGCQFSSEL
+463 
-472 RLPSG
+472 
-477 LQYIGAAAFSGCKK
+477 
-491 LYGKLILPESLIGLS
+491 
-506 AYAFSG
+506 
-512 CSQLTGNIV
+512 
-521 IPQSI
+521 
-526 KEVQGYCFAD
+526 
-536 CDGLTGT
+536 
-543 LTLHDGIHTIG
+543 
-554 EYAFRNTPL
+554 
-563 TGELVMP
+563 MP
-570 KYLVLMEYHPFEGS
+570 KYLTSMGYRPFEET

-591 PEGTERILGGAF
+591 PEGTERILWGTF
-603 AGFDNVA
+603 YGFENVA

-616 ESVEEI
+616 ESVEYI
-622 EGGAFN
+622 DGSAFN

-643 TIGAS
+643 DIGAS
-648 AFEGCSGIRSFV
+648 AFKGCSGIRSFV

-945 ISFCPRSERSYPYD
+945 ISICPRSERPYPYD

-993 CCQHATELTEGQQL
+993 CCQHAAELTEGQQL

-1017 KTHDVPWSLLL
+1017 KTHDVPWSRLL
-1028 DDPTYNNVVDVYEGG
+1028 DDPTYNNVVDVFEGG

-1100 SVTRSAGATP
+1100 SVTRSAGATL

-1136 GTKHQTMKR
+1136 GTNHQTMKR

>member
-140 SQEASVAG
+140 SQEASEAG

-186 LVMGEGFNAEEWAG
+186 LVMGEGFNAEGWAG

-288 KVDRRIPT
+288 KVDRKIPT
-296 GSLVLTLLGESIT
+296 GSLTLTLLGESIT

-334 LQDSILARGLR
+334 LQDSILARGLS
-345 PENIKSLKVTGRV
+345 PESIISLKVTGRV
-358 NSEDLRYINF
+358 NNEDLDNINF
-368 PNMPLLRHLNLR
+368 TNMPLLRHLNLR
-380 EVTLPNDSLT
+380 EVTLPNDSLNG
-390 IIGGYNIGIT
+390 IGEHAGIT
-400 RVVLPEKLR
+400 RIVLPEKLR
-409 VIGEEALSVCPY
+409 VIGYGAFYGHPH
-421 LSGSLIIPE
+421 LSGTLIIPE

-437 NAFRGVQFGGEL
+437 DAFRWTQFSGEL
-449 KLPSTLKYIGNWAF
+449 KLPSTLKYIGYYAF
-463 KGCQFSSEL
+463 EGCQFSSEL

-477 LQYIGAAAFSGCKK
+477 LQYIGTAAFSGCTK
-491 LYGKLILPESLIGLS
+491 LYGRLILPESLIRLGKE
-506 AYAFSG
+506 AFDY
-512 CSQLTGNIV
+512 CPQLTGNIV
-521 IPQSI
+521 IPQNI
-526 KEVQGYCFAD
+526 KEVPERCFAN
-536 CDGLTGT
+536 CKGLTGT

-554 EYAFRNTPL
+554 EYAFQNTPL

-570 KYLVLMEYHPFEGS
+570 RYLTSTIFLPFEGT

-591 PEGTERILGGAF
+591 PEGTERILWGTF
-603 AGFDNVA
+603 YGFENVA

-616 ESVEEI
+616 ESVEYI
-622 EGGAFN
+622 DGSAFY
-628 GCSRISGLKLGKNVS
+628 GCSRISGLKLGNNVS

-648 AFEGCSGIRSFV
+648 AFKGCSGIRSFV
-660 CEASVPPTVGDN
+660 CEASVPPTVG
-672 AFDGVP
+672 
-678 KESFTLE
+678 
-685 VPEASVTAYQTA
+685 
-697 EGWREFKFISAH
+697 
-709 HELNCAPA
+709 
-717 SASALNATQVET
+717 
-729 VQLRAE
+729 
-735 GQWSVESKPDW
+735 GQ
-746 CTLSQ
+746 C
-751 TSGSGDTNLT
+751 
-761 LTITALPHGDG
+761 I
-772 DREGDVIFRLD
+772 
-783 DKEYNCTFHVTQK
+783 
-796 DYAHPCDE
+796 
-804 WITLQQATKGQ
+804 
-815 NGGINI
+815 
-821 VLLGDGYDLDRIT
+821 
-834 DGSYL
+834 
-839 EDMKTV
+839 
-845 SKWFFDIEPYKSYRQ
+845 
-860 YFNVYTAI
+860 
-868 ALSQGNGIGTPNT
+868 
-881 PIATRFGTTY
+881 
-891 NGTSGL
+891 
-897 TANTDE
+897 
-903 IFRYALGAPT
+903 
-913 VDAGNLCRTLII
+913 
-925 VVPNTTEYE
+925 
-934 GVTQMWSDGSA
+934 
-945 ISFCPRSERSYPYD
+945 
-959 VRGVIQHEAG
+959 
-969 GHGFGKLADEGIY
+969 
-982 HNTFI
+982 
-987 TACNCQ
+987 
-993 CCQHATELTEGQQL
+993 
-1007 GWYSNVSLTA
+1007 
-1017 KTHDVPWSLLL
+1017 
-1028 DDPTYNNVVDVYEGG
+1028 
-1043 FGHMHGVFRSEQNS
+1043 
-1057 CMNNSIPYFNAI
+1057 
-1069 SRLSI
+1069 
-1074 VRRIKEYAGEEF
+1074 
-1086 TYEDFKA
+1086 
-1093 HDVLNAG
+1093 
-1100 SVTRSAGATP
+1100 
-1110 TTGTHGL
+1110 
-1117 LPVIHRGSPHPG
+1117 
-1129 AQRTQPQ
+1129 
-1136 GTKHQTMKR
+1136 

>member
-59 DGDRMGVYVVDYE
+59 NGDRMGVYVVDYE

-80 VNGNRANNVQHTLDA
+80 VNGNRANNVQHTLNA
-95 ATGTWSP
+95 ATGEWTP

-128 IDLYPFDVQADQ
+128 IDLYPFNVQADQ
-140 SQEASVAG
+140 SQEASAAG

-172 HMAMHHRMACARVT
+172 HMTMHHRMACARVT
-186 LVMGEGFNAEEWAG
+186 LVMGEGFNAEEWAE

-261 TLDGRPYRFARQEDF
+261 TLDRRPYRFARQEDF

-334 LQDSILARGLR
+334 LQDSILARGLS
-345 PENIKSLKVTGRV
+345 PESIISLKVTGRV
-358 NSEDLRYINF
+358 NNEDLRNINF
-368 PNMPLLRHLNLR
+368 TNMPHLRHLNLR
-380 EVTLPNDSLT
+380 EVTLPNDSLNG
-390 IIGGYNIGIT
+390 IGSHAGIT
-400 RVVLPEKLR
+400 RIVLPEKLR
-409 VIGEEALSVCPY
+409 VIGIGAFDHCPH

-430 GVTTIYD
+430 GVTAIYD
-437 NAFRGVQFGGEL
+437 EAFRWAQFSGEL
-449 KLPSTLKYIGNWAF
+449 KLPSTLKYIGYYAF
-463 KGCQFSSEL
+463 EACQFSGEL

-477 LQYIGAAAFSGCKK
+477 LQYIGRSAFSGCKK
-491 LYGKLILPESLIGLS
+491 LYGRLVLPESLTYLGQE
-506 AYAFSG
+506 AFSS
-512 CSQLTGNIV
+512 CSQLTGNLV
-521 IPQSI
+521 IPQTI
-526 KEVQGYCFAD
+526 KEVPERCFAY
-536 CDGLTGT
+536 CDGLSGT

-554 EYAFRNTPL
+554 ECAFWKTSL

-570 KYLVLMEYHPFEGS
+570 KYLVSMGYAPFEGS

-603 AGFDNVA
+603 SGFDNVA

-616 ESVEEI
+616 ESVEYI
-622 EGGAFN
+622 DGSAFY
-628 GCSRISGLKLGKNVS
+628 GCRRISGLKLGKNVS
-643 TIGAS
+643 TIGAG

-678 KESFTLE
+678 KDSFTLE

-717 SASALNATQVET
+717 SASALNATLVET

-751 TSGSGDTNLT
+751 TSGNGDTNLT
-761 LTITALPHGDG
+761 LTISALPHGDG

-796 DYAHPCDE
+796 DYAYPCDE

-881 PIATRFGTTY
+881 PIATRFGTSY

-945 ISFCPRSERSYPYD
+945 ISICPRSERPYPYD

-993 CCQHATELTEGQQL
+993 CCQHAAELTEGQQL

-1017 KTHDVPWSLLL
+1017 KTYDVPWSRLL
-1028 DDPTYNNVVDVYEGG
+1028 DDPTYNNVVDVFEGG

-1100 SVTRSAGATP
+1100 SVTRSAGATL

-1129 AQRTQPQ
+1129 AQHTQPQ
-1136 GTKHQTMKR
+1136 GIKHQTMKR

>member
-45 EQLAVTRVNDEGFA
+45 QQLAVTRVNDEGFA

-95 ATGTWSP
+95 ATGTWTP

-186 LVMGEGFNAEEWAG
+186 LVMGEGFSAEEWAS

-223 TPRGEAEKTAT
+223 TPRGEPEKTAT

-296 GSLVLTLLGESIT
+296 GSFALTLLGESIT

-334 LQDSILARGLR
+334 LQDSILARGLS

-437 NAFRGVQFGGEL
+437 NAFRGVLFGGEL

-463 KGCQFSSEL
+463 EGCQFSSEL

-506 AYAFSG
+506 AYAFYD

-521 IPQSI
+521 IPQTI
-526 KEVQGYCFAD
+526 KEVPERCFA
-536 CDGLTGT
+536 CCEGLTGT

-554 EYAFRNTPL
+554 EHAFWDAPL
-563 TGELVMP
+563 TGELVLP
-570 KYLVLMEYHPFEGS
+570 KYLASVEEDAFHATS
-584 KFSHIVI
+584 FSHIVI
-591 PEGTERILGGAF
+591 PEGTERIWAETF
-603 AGFDNVA
+603 SGFGNVA

-622 EGGAFN
+622 AGGAFG
-628 GCSRISGLKLGKNVS
+628 GCNRISGLKLGKNVS

-648 AFEGCSGIRSFV
+648 AFNGCFGIHSFV
-660 CEASVPPTVGDN
+660 CEASVPPTVGEY
-672 AFDGVP
+672 AFEGVP

-783 DKEYNCTFHVTQK
+783 GKEYNCTFHVTQK

-804 WITLQQATKGQ
+804 WITLQQATKGN

-993 CCQHATELTEGQQL
+993 CCQHAAELTEGQQL

-1017 KTHDVPWSLLL
+1017 KTYDVPWSLLL

-1100 SVTRSAGATP
+1100 SVTRSAGATL

-1136 GTKHQTMKR
+1136 GTNHQTTKR